1 MSVNIKDILQ
11 VEIKREQQII
21 EGLNNLQLDDLSKQ
35 EIRERTYNTYKAVQQ
50 EIELDNA

>member
-1 MSVNIKDILQ
+1 MSVNIKDILDLE
-11 VEIKREQQII
+11 VKREQQILSR
-21 EGLNNLQLDDLSKQ
+21 LNDLQLDYLSKQ

>member
-35 EIRERTYNTYKAVQQ
+35 EIRERTYNTYKAVQH

>member
-1 MSVNIKDILQ
+1 MEININDILQ

-21 EGLNNLQLDDLSKQ
+21 EGLNNLQLDDQSKQ

-50 EIELDNA
+50 KIQLHNA

>member
-1 MSVNIKDILQ
+1 MSVNIKDILNLE
-11 VEIKREQQII
+11 VKREQQII

-50 EIELDNA
+50 EIQLDNA

>member
-1 MSVNIKDILQ
+1 MSVNIKDILNLE
-11 VEIKREQQII
+11 VKREQQII

>member
-21 EGLNNLQLDDLSKQ
+21 EGLNDLQLDDLSKQ

>member
-35 EIRERTYNTYKAVQQ
+35 EIRERTYNTYKAVQR

>member
-1 MSVNIKDILQ
+1 MSVNIKDILNL
-11 VEIKREQQII
+11 EFKREQQII
-21 EGLNNLQLDDLSKQ
+21 SGLNDLQLDDLSKQ

>member
-21 EGLNNLQLDDLSKQ
+21 EGLNDLQLDDLSKQ
-35 EIRERTYNTYKAVQQ
+35 EIRERTYTTYKAVQQ

>member
-1 MSVNIKDILQ
+1 MSVNIKDILNLE
-11 VEIKREQQII
+11 VKREQQII
-21 EGLNNLQLDDLSKQ
+21 SGLNELQVDDLSKQ